1 MLAKSLMEKRGIS
14 REELSR
20 LHPGGMIGKRL
31 LLKVSDIMRTGNK
44 NPVVKETA
52 PVREV
57 LSVMTS
63 TKMGAASVINKKGKI
78 TGYFTD
84 GDLRRKIRAGMDLLD
99 KPITAVMTGNPV
111 TLNIDDPAVKA
122 ARLIKEKNF
131 DNIPVIDSKRRP
143 VGIVDERD
151 LLAHGLLE
159 ED

>member
-1 MLAKSLMEKRGIS
+1 
-14 REELSR
+14 
-20 LHPGGMIGKRL
+20 
-31 LLKVSDIMRTGNK
+31 
-44 NPVVKETA
+44 
-52 PVREV
+52 
-57 LSVMTS
+57 
-63 TKMGAASVINKKGKI
+63 
-78 TGYFTD
+78 
-84 GDLRRKIRAGMDLLD
+84 
-99 KPITAVMTGNPV
+99 VMTGNPV